1 VKDETTRTLESVSAD
16 AAETPAAEPLR
27 VLRAS
32 EIRARRRPRAVAF
45 VWLWELVAAVVVA
58 TPVQAWARAIWG
70 RHPDGDAPI
79 FRAGGQDLVAWV
91 LDRGLALSIVLR
103 TTLLLLFVLALVAP
117 LVTGA
122 LGASLVTAQSRRA
135 PSAMSS
141 LRLGL
146 AAYWALLVVGALA
159 TACEGLVLGIG
170 VIASSLVD
178 HRLVNALGDAH
189 SFLVRLAVLAVFF
202 AGVLVLGVVAD
213 LVRVAVIRAVA
224 LDPEATTLTHL
235 RRALAGAVAT
245 ARRSLGRATL
255 GWAWRA
261 ILASALVVV
270 GGLLGDAVG
279 GRGGAVLVAL
289 FAAHQILIFGRAA
302 LRASWLAN
310 ALRLL

>member
-1 VKDETTRTLESVSAD
+1 MKEETTRTLESLNAD

-27 VLRAS
+27 VMRAS
-32 EIRARRRPRAVAF
+32 EIHARRRPRAVAF
-45 VWLWELVAAVVVA
+45 VWLWELASAVVVA
-58 TPVQAWARAIWG
+58 TPVQAWGRAIWG

-122 LGASLVTAQSRRA
+122 LGASLVTAQGKRA

-146 AAYWALLVVGALA
+146 AAYVPLLVVGALA
-159 TACEGLVLGIG
+159 TALEGLVLGVGIIG
-170 VIASSLVD
+170 SSLVD
-178 HRLVNALGDAH
+178 HRLVHALGDAR

-213 LVRVAVIRAVA
+213 LVRVATIRAVA
-224 LDPEATTLTHL
+224 LDPEAATLTHL
-235 RRALAGAVAT
+235 RRAVGGAAAT
-245 ARRSLGRATL
+245 ARRSIARATL

-261 ILASALVVV
+261 ILATMLVVV
-270 GGLLGDAVG
+270 GGVLGDAVG

-289 FAAHQILIFGRAA
+289 FAAHQVLIFGRAA

>member
-1 VKDETTRTLESVSAD
+1 MKDETTRTLESLTAD

-27 VLRAS
+27 VMRAS
-32 EIRARRRPRAVAF
+32 EIHARRRPRAVVF
-45 VWLWELVAAVVVA
+45 MWLWELVGAVVVA

-103 TTLLLLFVLALVAP
+103 TTLLLFFVLALVAP

-122 LGASLVTAQSRRA
+122 LGASLVTAQGKRA

-146 AAYWALLVVGALA
+146 AAYFPLLVVGALA
-159 TACEGLVLGIG
+159 TASEGLVLGVG
-170 VIASSLVD
+170 ALASSVVD
-178 HRLVNALGDAH
+178 HRLVSSLGDAR
-189 SFLVRLAVLAVFF
+189 SFLVRVAILAVFF

-213 LVRVAVIRAVA
+213 LVRVATIRAVA
-224 LDPEATTLTHL
+224 LDPEAATLTHL

-245 ARRSLGRATL
+245 ARRSLGRATI

-261 ILASALVVV
+261 LVGCGLVVI
-270 GGLLGDAVG
+270 GGALGDAVG
-279 GRGGAVLVAL
+279 GRGGAVLFAL
-289 FAAHQILIFGRAA
+289 FAAHQALIFGRAA

>member
-1 VKDETTRTLESVSAD
+1 MTDETTRTLESVNAD

-32 EIRARRRPRAVAF
+32 EIHARRRPRAVAF
-45 VWLWELVAAVVVA
+45 LWLWELVAAVVVA
-58 TPVQAWARAIWG
+58 TPLQAWARAIWG

-79 FRAGGQDLVAWV
+79 FRAGGQDLLAWV
-91 LDRGLALSIVLR
+91 LERGPALSIVIR
-103 TTLLLLFVLALVAP
+103 STLVLLFVFVLLAP
-117 LVTGA
+117 LVTGV
-122 LGASLVTAQSRRA
+122 LGASLVTAQGKRA

-146 AAYWALLVVGALA
+146 AAYFPLLTVGALA
-159 TACEGLVLGIG
+159 TACEGFLLGVG

-178 HRLVNALGDAH
+178 HRLAHALGDAR
-189 SFLVRLAVLAVFF
+189 SFLVRLVVLAIFV
-202 AGVLVLGVVAD
+202 AGVLVLGVAAD
-213 LVRVAVIRAVA
+213 LGRVAVVRAVA
-224 LDPEATTLTHL
+224 LDPEASTLTHL
-235 RRALAGAVAT
+235 RRALGSAAAT

-261 ILASALVVV
+261 LVSIVLVVA
-270 GGLLGDAVG
+270 GSLLGDAVG
-279 GRGGAVLVAL
+279 GQGGSVLLAL
-289 FAAHQILIFGRAA
+289 FVAHQLLIAGRAA